1 MVVLI
6 NEGSAAA
13 SEIVAGALQ
22 DSKRAFI
29 LGTKSFGRGS
39 IQTMETLPGGYKLKL
54 TIALC
59 YTPSGRSIQD
69 EAIEPDM
76 VVKRNFVS
84 DKDFFY
90 IDHPLLTK
98 EGPEDLLSI
107 EIKIE
112 ADNQVKRALE
122 FLIQNNQSKL
132 DV

>member
-1 MVVLI
+1 M
-6 NEGSAAA
+6 
-13 SEIVAGALQ
+13 
-22 DSKRAFI
+22 
-29 LGTKSFGRGS
+29 
-39 IQTMETLPGGYKLKL
+39 
-54 TIALC
+54 
-59 YTPSGRSIQD
+59 
-69 EAIEPDM
+69 
-76 VVKRNFVS
+76 KRNFVS
-84 DKDFFY
+84 HKDYFY